1 VCVCVFVSVCVC
13 VRVVSL
19 ERPVLLSGVV
29 GIMVYSARCSGVT
42 EEGKPSGQKPS
53 QANCESPP
61 EKTEREKNEK
71 LDPIDWG
78 YDLYPERRGEKYQ
91 PSWTKVLFR
100 GEGKENFDK
109 LRCEENVYNCVKNSM

>member
-1 VCVCVFVSVCVC
+1 MCVWKKVISVERFVF
-13 VRVVSL
+13 L
-19 ERPVLLSGVV
+19 NGVV
-29 GIMVYSARCSGVT
+29 GTMVYSARCSVVT
-42 EEGKPSGQKPS
+42 EEGKPS
-53 QANCESPP
+53 QANSESPP
-61 EKTEREKNEK
+61 KKTEREKKET

>member
-1 VCVCVFVSVCVC
+1 
-13 VRVVSL
+13 
-19 ERPVLLSGVV
+19 
-29 GIMVYSARCSGVT
+29 MVYSARCSVAT

-53 QANCESPP
+53 QANSESPP
-61 EKTEREKNEK
+61 EKTERGKNEI

>member
-1 VCVCVFVSVCVC
+1 MCLKVVSV
-13 VRVVSL
+13 
-19 ERPVLLSGVV
+19 ERSVLLSGVV
-29 GIMVYSARCSGVT
+29 GIMVYSARCSVVR
-42 EEGKPSGQKPS
+42 EEGKPSEQKSS
-53 QANCESPP
+53 QVNSKSPP
-61 EKTEREKNEK
+61 EKTEREKNEI